1 MSSPPPH
8 WGYNFTNTLH
18 NDIYSSTDPTKTN
31 LSQPSKVVLI
41 TGAGRGIGRSIALR
55 YAESGVA
62 CIIICART
70 VSELDEVEKSI
81 KKLNSGV
88 EVRKLPLDITNE
100 SQVLAAAEIVKK
112 EKGRL
117 DILVNNAGVSAPW
130 VPITESNPE
139 EYWHTWTVHIKGTY
153 LMLHAFLPLMVE
165 TTKVS
170 RTVDV
175 INMTSIGA
183 HTVFNGAST
192 YQTSKFALLRLGE
205 FVEAEYAAK
214 GVNCFSVHPGGVLT
228 KMSKDIEVIR
238 QSLTDTP
245 DLCGG
250 FVVWLTKGTR
260 RWLNGRYLSAT
271 WDVDELEAK
280 KDEIVE
286 GDKLKVRMAV

>member
-1 MSSPPPH
+1 MIEGFDLILTGISNISILYSLNRLEELKASFLTFNFNMSKPYKMSSPPPH

-18 NDIYSSTDPTKTN
+18 NDIYPSTDPTKTN

-41 TGAGRGIGRSIALR
+41 TGAGRGIWRSIALR

-81 KKLNSGV
+81 KKLNSTV

-238 QSLTDTP
+238 QSKYITH
-245 DLCGG
+245 
-250 FVVWLTKGTR
+250 KGA
-260 RWLNGRYLSAT
+260 LVLH
-271 WDVDELEAK
+271 
-280 KDEIVE
+280 
-286 GDKLKVRMAV
+286 